1 MYLGVPVIL
10 GRNGIE
16 RIIELKL
23 TKEELALTQESA
35 QSVKEVMAVLDRM
48 NVPA

>member
-1 MYLGVPVIL
+1 MYLGVPVVL
-10 GRNGIE
+10 GRYGIE

-23 TKEELALTQESA
+23 TKEEMALTHESA
-35 QSVKEVMAVLDRM
+35 KSVKEVMSVLDKM